1 MADLV
6 ATFIAR
12 PENADFIAEVVAAA
26 EKSTGGRVHWLAK
39 GEAAD
44 LFLPGPTASPEGGE
58 AADRRLRTLVGGR
71 PIDVVVQ
78 PAADRRKRLLVA
90 DMDSTMIE
98 EECIDELADFVGL
111 KAEIAAVTQQ
121 AMRGEIAFAP
131 ALRAR
136 VALLAGLPLATI
148 DTILSE
154 RIHAARGGPTLVA
167 TMRAHGAHTVLVSGG
182 FSLFTRRIAAALGF
196 DEERANEL
204 LVRDGRL
211 VGEVAEPILGGEAK
225 AAALREVAGRL
236 GLAAS
241 ETLAIG
247 DGAND
252 LGMILA
258 AGLGVAVHAKPL
270 VAETAPARLDHADLT
285 GLLYLQGYPSSDFV
299 SAEALSF

>member
-1 MADLV
+1 
-6 ATFIAR
+6 
-12 PENADFIAEVVAAA
+12 
-26 EKSTGGRVHWLAK
+26 
-39 GEAAD
+39 
-44 LFLPGPTASPEGGE
+44 
-58 AADRRLRTLVGGR
+58 
-71 PIDVVVQ
+71 
-78 PAADRRKRLLVA
+78 
-90 DMDSTMIE
+90 MDSTMIE

-285 GLLYLQGYPSSDFV
+285 GLLYLQGYGSSDFV
-299 SAEALSF
+299 RAEAAPF